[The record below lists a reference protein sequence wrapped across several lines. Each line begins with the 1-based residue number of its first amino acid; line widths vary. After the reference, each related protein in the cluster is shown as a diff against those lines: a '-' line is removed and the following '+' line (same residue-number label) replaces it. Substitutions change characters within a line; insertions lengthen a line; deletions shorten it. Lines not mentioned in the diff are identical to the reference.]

1 MATTEEKKPQVKSA
15 EQRINESTF
24 SHLLVFMS
32 GKTFARH
39 ALLSEEEFLKEIG
52 FDPKETTEEDAV
64 RLSIA
69 NLVNGISSKALQI
82 RDALKMTRQIAIIKS
97 GKSEEE
103 IMKLIEEKKE
113 QENGRE

>member
-39 ALLSEEEFLKEIG
+39 AKLSEEEFLKEIG
-52 FDPKETTEEDAV
+52 FDPTKTKEEDAV

-69 NLVNGISSKALQI
+69 NLINGISSEALQI
-82 RDALKMTRQIAIIKS
+82 KDALKMMRQIAIVKS

-103 IMKLIEEKKE
+103 IMKIIREKKE
-113 QENGRE
+113 QKDGRK